1 MQIPIGEIVKIIGYI
16 TTLFGVVA
24 WFSKKFKEF
33 SENFKE
39 IKDSQLCQLRSDI
52 TAIYY
57 KHIDDEIPTLREYE
71 RKNLDDLYAGYHTMR
86 GNHFIDDIY
95 DTMRT
100 WKVVT

>member
-1 MQIPIGEIVKIIGYI
+1 MHIPIGEIVKMVGYL

-24 WFSKKFKEF
+24 WISKKFKEF
-33 SENFKE
+33 AEDFREVKG
-39 IKDSQLCQLRSDI
+39 SQLCQLRSDI

-57 KHIDDEIPTLREYE
+57 KHVDEETPTLREYE
-71 RKNLDDLYAGYHTMR
+71 RKNLDDLYAGYHTMN

-95 DTMRT
+95 ETMRV